1 MDGTQGLQNIIIRE
15 LSMKTYKEAL
25 EKALDW
31 TSIKPYT
38 VSKDAARVYI
48 QALPQAER
56 EGEQFYNSS
65 AKGRRTQLIYILS
78 NLQGWRGEEAR
89 LAKAIIKEQVE
100 KDNE

>member
-1 MDGTQGLQNIIIRE
+1 M
-15 LSMKTYKEAL
+15 
-25 EKALDW
+25 
-31 TSIKPYT
+31 
-38 VSKDAARVYI
+38 
-48 QALPQAER
+48 PQAEW